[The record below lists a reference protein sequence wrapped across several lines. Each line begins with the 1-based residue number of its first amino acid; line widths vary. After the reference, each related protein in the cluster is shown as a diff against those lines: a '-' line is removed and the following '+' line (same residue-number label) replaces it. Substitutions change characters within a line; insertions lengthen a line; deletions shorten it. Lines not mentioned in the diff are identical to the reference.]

1 MDQNTTASYVSVFLP
16 LILFFF
22 VLWFF
27 LIRPQRKKDKE
38 TKEMRDSLVEGDSI
52 VTIGGIMGTVM
63 KVKEES
69 VVVYVGSDKTKMEFK
84 KWAIAQVVV
93 KNEKAAKEAAA
104 RKAAEKA
111 AEKEAGGGSRIRR
124 LKKKDPAEEAAEE
137 TAETLVDGESVDTT
151 SAE

>member
-124 LKKKDPAEEAAEE
+124 LKKKDPAEETAEE